1 MSKLTAVIV
10 DDEPLALKLLASKL
24 AQSSQVEI
32 VGQGRNGRQA
42 IDLIMDLSPDLVFL
56 DIEMP
61 GLNGFDVVK
70 HLQSDIVPLVVFT
83 TAYEQYALDAFE
95 IHAVDYILKPID
107 ETRINRAVERA
118 VERKMAAQLEDNKP
132 RIIDAINSIRR
143 SQSEHANVQPD
154 VISRTQSALVDAKVV
169 IKDRDEITVLKQSEI
184 KWIDAAGDYVCVH
197 VDGETHIKRSTMKE
211 LLEELDDTIFK
222 RIHRSTIVN
231 LNFIEKVIPHTK
243 GEFFLKL
250 GEFERVK
257 VSRNYKE
264 AIKSFLT
271 DR

>member
-1 MSKLTAVIV
+1 MSMLTAVIV

-24 AQSSQVEI
+24 AQSSNVEV

-42 IDLIMDLSPDLVFL
+42 IDLIMDLSPDMVFL

-70 HLQSDIVPLVVFT
+70 QLQSDVLPLIVFT
-83 TAYEQYALDAFE
+83 TAYEQYAVDAFE

-107 ETRINRAVERA
+107 ETRINRAIERA
-118 VERKMAAQLEDNKP
+118 LERKNAIETDENKT
-132 RIIDAINSIRR
+132 RIIGAIDSINHHHVA
-143 SQSEHANVQPD
+143 QPKVQTE
-154 VISRTQSALVDAKVV
+154 IASRINASVVDAKVV
-169 IKDRDEITVLKQSEI
+169 IKDRDEITVLKQSDI
-184 KWIDAAGDYVCVH
+184 KWVDAAGDYVCVH

-211 LLEELDDTIFK
+211 LLEELDDTMFK

-271 DR
+271 ER